1 MNGVLIASGVM
12 LGLGAI
18 LTMIRVEKGPTML
31 DRAVAF
37 DIISNIVIIGVAL
50 DAAVE
55 LRTDI
60 VPILAALALFGFV
73 SSVTIARFVSV
84 EPDEAGRIKTPEEVR
99 AENEAQLRAEMAAAR
114 AEEEMAATRD
124 QDGSR

>member
-31 DRAVAF
+31 DRAVGF